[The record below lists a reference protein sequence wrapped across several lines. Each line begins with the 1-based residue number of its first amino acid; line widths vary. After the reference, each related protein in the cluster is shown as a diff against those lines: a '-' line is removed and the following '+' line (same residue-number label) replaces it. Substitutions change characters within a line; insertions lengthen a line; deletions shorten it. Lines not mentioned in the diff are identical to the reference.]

1 MAIATDSSSGLTSFP
16 AVFPDEVEKG
26 QVNQVFSSLFKQVK
40 TKLGGYGSTT
50 QDAAAAAAGGI
61 PPRPPSAHSS
71 LQGLGLFDATGR
83 VPPAQIVEAPEAS
96 RDKATH
102 QGPTRQDSGHTQA
115 SAKPPSHP
123 SSLKSQNRPSLART
137 VTSSQPAPPL
147 VSTTP
152 VIRSRDFVGPR
163 SYSPDLGAPFG
174 RSRSRSNS
182 NSQPFHQGHAKNSS
196 ISSTRF
202 RRPSFSNGAGGGV
215 SPSPSSTLS
224 AFALE
229 QLDYSNV
236 PGFPIADDARSIR
249 TSDTTGGHRK
259 DSVTKIIR
267 RLRGEGLSK
276 TYWMADENCK
286 ECYDC
291 RSVFTTWRR
300 KHHCRICGQ
309 VLCSRCAPNIIKGH
323 RFGHDGMV
331 RVCNLCLAVMD
342 EEDEEED
349 RRSVTSTTSHLP
361 TTSSTWTPSP
371 FAASHLFARQPE
383 NGLQAIS
390 ESRGMIPEDEF
401 APDERGRRR
410 HPLLEISHGEN
421 RGSTEAAPFRH
432 AIAEDEQPVAPDT
445 TPSSESKGGTP
456 DKEINTVRFPAS
468 ESGDITTAPMSR
480 EATTSLSST
489 ASAKLPGTLRTRLSS
504 RVSTSGLSG
513 VLLDDF
519 PGDHGVWRSGVDTST
534 YTADALPAESLD
546 FFKKLLRQALAD
558 VPHRLQWESMLL
570 SMLLCM
576 SMRIS
581 PDVRAGD
588 LMNVLNYVKVKK
600 IPGGTVTQSE
610 YVDGVVITKNL
621 AHKQMPRHMINP
633 RVMIVTFPL
642 DYHRVDNQFV
652 SLEPL
657 LAQEKNYLRHLTKRV
672 TDLRPHI
679 VLVEKSVSRL
689 ALNFLFEAKVSVAR
703 GVKHTAL
710 KHVARV
716 TRADVIGSMDRLA
729 LEPKLG
735 RCAELKVQ
743 TFEHPLIPGGRK
755 TFIRFEG
762 CDDELGCTLVLRGG
776 DEETLRKVKRVTE
789 FLITAVYNLR
799 LEASLFYDEFNLFP
813 SRPTEPNAQLLSDGD
828 EADEQSEIIRE
839 ALRPYVDTILS
850 TSVAVRYPA
859 PAPLAR
865 LGKLDI
871 KLRTLRHA
879 KHEAEAERI
888 LADEKHAKEGSTET
902 VTAEAEAANAITT
915 FECILR
921 DPAEVRT
928 DSDISA
934 TEYELSEQLKF
945 WNWYNSRYPL
955 EPKPELLQKIVYSVA
970 TVAENSDRPCSGPTL
985 ICREFFGEGD
995 CTLGQYLEALAL
1007 HAGQPCPNKACT
1019 KIMLHHFQVL
1029 VHGETRL
1036 QIAMDQFPCPSPGH
1050 DDKVMTWSYCKI
1062 CKAASPTSIIKED
1075 TWRFS
1080 FAKYLEHSFYPSEAK
1095 GGFSCPHDIYRDQI
1109 RYFGIHHLAIRIH
1122 NEPVAIYDVVRP
1134 TLRLQFRDETR
1145 VTLKNQEYE
1154 AIHAKTKA
1162 FFESV
1167 ITRLKT
1173 FDESI
1178 VDVDKLG
1185 TLKSKLDEAVGRAQE
1200 DCQAV
1205 FKEIDR
1211 TYKLTAVTDLLALNP
1226 VYQELQE
1233 KVVHWDNEL
1242 QELEKTYLPSE
1253 KDIRRM
1259 TAATLKRLFA
1269 SPDTLSSDNRS
1280 VSGSSLSDASEGEA
1294 KAEIK
1299 AVDPVISELNA
1310 MPKLEPAALD
1320 DDDAETPMAERPAFE
1335 KFPPPPSPDR
1345 KSNKSYD
1352 SDSTI
1357 SGVPGRVG
1365 GVQRLTSARAVDSS
1379 TSGQDTD
1386 ANFQGFVSKLPRRAR
1401 PAPS

>member
-1 MAIATDSSSGLTSFP
+1 MNVGATCSAMAIATDASGLTSFP
-16 AVFPDEVEKG
+16 AVFPDEEEKG
-26 QVNQVFSSLFKQVK
+26 QVNQVISSLFRQVR
-40 TKLGGYGSTT
+40 TKLGGYSSANDTAEPT
-50 QDAAAAAAGGI
+50 
-61 PPRPPSAHSS
+61 SAHAS
-71 LQGLGLFDATGR
+71 LQGLGLFDVSGRTPASAESSSATR
-83 VPPAQIVEAPEAS
+83 DQAS
-96 RDKATH
+96 N
-102 QGPTRQDSGHTQA
+102 RQDSGHIQA
-115 SAKPPSHP
+115 SVKPTSHP
-123 SSLKSQNRPSLART
+123 ASLKSQNRPSLART

-152 VIRSRDFVGPR
+152 VIRSRDFVAAR
-163 SYSPDLGAPFG
+163 SYSPDLGGPLG

-182 NSQPFHQGHAKNSS
+182 TSQPFHPGHAKNTS
-196 ISSTRF
+196 ISSARF
-202 RRPSFSNGAGGGV
+202 RRPSFSNVGGV

-229 QLDYSNV
+229 QLDYSSV

-249 TSDTTGGHRK
+249 TSDTYGGHRK
-259 DSVTKIIR
+259 DSVAKIIR

-309 VLCSRCAPNIIKGH
+309 VLCSRCAPNIIKGQ

-349 RRSVTSTTSHLP
+349 RRSVTSATSHLP

-383 NGLQAIS
+383 SGLQAIA
-390 ESRGMIPEDEF
+390 ESRGAQMDDGNEQ
-401 APDERGRRR
+401 RGRRR
-410 HPLLEISHGEN
+410 HPLLDIGHGEN
-421 RGSTEAAPFRH
+421 RGSAEAAPFRH
-432 AIAEDEQPVAPDT
+432 AIADDDQTAAPST
-445 TPSSESKGGTP
+445 APKPNSKGGTP
-456 DKEINTVRFPAS
+456 EKEINTVRFPSS
-468 ESGDITTAPMSR
+468 ESGDITPAPAMR
-480 EATTSLSST
+480 EPTTSLDSTTSS
-489 ASAKLPGTLRTRLSS
+489 KLPGTLRTRLSS

-513 VLLDDF
+513 VLLDDL
-519 PGDHGVWRSGVDTST
+519 PDGHGVWQNGVDTS
-534 YTADALPAESLD
+534 YSADALPAQSLE
-546 FFKKLLRQALAD
+546 FFKKLLRQALVD
-558 VPHRLQWESMLL
+558 VPHRLQWESVLL

-576 SMRIS
+576 SMRTS

-588 LMNVLNYVKVKK
+588 SMNVLNYVKVKK

-621 AHKQMPRHMINP
+621 AHKQMARHMINP
-633 RVMIVTFPL
+633 RIMIVTFPL

-689 ALNFLFEAKVSVAR
+689 ALNFLFDAKVSVAR
-703 GVKHTAL
+703 GVKSSAL
-710 KHVARV
+710 RHVARV
-716 TRADVIGSMDRLA
+716 TQADVIGSMDRLA

-755 TFIRFEG
+755 TYMRFEG

-776 DEETLRKVKRVTE
+776 DEESLRKVKRVTE
-789 FLITAVYNLR
+789 FLVSAVYNLR

-813 SRPTEPNAQLLSDGD
+813 FRPTEPNAQLVAEGD
-828 EADEQSEIIRE
+828 ETDERSTIIRD

-871 KLRTLRHA
+871 KLRSLRHA

-888 LADEKHAKEGSTET
+888 LADERHAKEGS
-902 VTAEAEAANAITT
+902 AEAVTTDVQSNATT
-915 FECILR
+915 ESILR

-934 TEYELSEQLKF
+934 TEYELIEQLKF

-955 EPKPELLQKIVYSVA
+955 EPKPDLLQKIVYSVA

-985 ICREFFGEGD
+985 VCREFFGEGD

-1050 DDKVMTWSYCKI
+1050 DDKIMTWSYCKI

-1080 FAKYLEHSFYPSEAK
+1080 FAKYLEHSFYPFEAK

-1122 NEPVAIYDVVRP
+1122 NEPAAIYDVVRP
-1134 TLRLQFRDETR
+1134 TLKLQFRDETR
-1145 VTLKNQEYE
+1145 VSLKNQEYE
-1154 AIHAKTKA
+1154 AIHAKTIA

-1167 ITRLKT
+1167 VNRLKT

-1178 VDVDKLG
+1178 VDAEKLVA
-1185 TLKSKLDEAVGRAQE
+1185 LKAKLDDEVTRAQQ
-1200 DCQAV
+1200 DRQLV
-1205 FKEIDR
+1205 LKEIDR
-1211 TYKLTAVTDLLALNP
+1211 VYTLTAATDLLSLNP
-1226 VYQELQE
+1226 LYQDLQG

-1269 SPDTLSSDNRS
+1269 SPDALSADNRS
-1280 VSGSSLSDASEGEA
+1280 VSGSSVSEAGEA
-1294 KAEIK
+1294 EVKAELK
-1299 AVDPVISELNA
+1299 TDGSANSVSV
-1310 MPKLEPAALD
+1310 PKHILEPAALD
-1320 DDDAETPMAERPAFE
+1320 SDDAETPMAEHPAFE
-1335 KFPPPPSPDR
+1335 RFPPPPSPDR
-1345 KSNKSYD
+1345 KSHKSYD

-1357 SGVPGRVG
+1357 SGVPGRAG
-1365 GVQRLTSARAVDSS
+1365 GVNRMTPARAVDSS

-1386 ANFQGFVSKLPRRAR
+1386 ANFQGFISRLPRRAR